1 MYRFTK
7 RVRCAYI
14 FFIEIIEIIEI
25 SRKLEKKLAFPL
37 VFFEFWSISK

>member
-1 MYRFTK
+1 MYRFAK

-25 SRKLEKKLAFPL
+25 SRKLEKSWHSPL
-37 VFFEFWSISK
+37 FFFDLGV

>member
-1 MYRFTK
+1 MYRFAK

-25 SRKLEKKLAFPL
+25 LSFPKKVDSFQA
-37 VFFEFWSISK
+37 